1 MHVSQSSIPYQKL
14 FQIRSRR
21 SLIGAILA
29 LQAVVVGWG
38 WWGTMQFTR
47 SSLLTK
53 IRTQV
58 IDENARAVT
67 YLSNAVAAVVN
78 TPLREGSKGWEDAKR
93 IAQNLNR
100 PGRANMAILAT
111 SGGVI
116 IPRGEKGREA
126 ETPKLALGP
135 GEIESTIVTLLPG
148 RESAVLTDLRPGSVI
163 VGEADW
169 LGEASYIAVLEN
181 PELGAKFIASQS
193 RSAVAHAERQFADT
207 VFFYAGMAVLLVLA
221 ITGVGLTFIVN
232 GYDSTLMR
240 FNRMLEGEVERRTRQ
255 GLAIRNGLIFGLA
268 KLADY
273 RDTDTGRHLER
284 ICRYCEML
292 AAQLASRHA
301 EIDRAWIDRL
311 KLASS
316 MHDIGKVGIPDH
328 ILLKAGPLDTD
339 ERAQMEMHATIGA
352 DTLIAIRQHVGDD
365 ELLNMSVQVALC
377 HHEKFDGT
385 GYPSRL
391 SGEEIPLA
399 ARIVALADV
408 YDALTSKRV
417 YKPPMSH
424 DRAVA
429 IISEGRGR
437 HFDPVVVDAFLA
449 VHAEFDQARISL
461 QAADDDAER
470 PLLESALARA
480 RSTHSLRISRAA

>member
-1 MHVSQSSIPYQKL
+1 MSQSSFPYQKY
-14 FQIRSRR
+14 FHIRSRR

-47 SSLLTK
+47 TSLVTK

-67 YLSNAVAAVVN
+67 YLSNAVAAIVN
-78 TPLREGSKGWEDAKR
+78 TPLREGTKGWEDAKR

-100 PGRANMAILAT
+100 PGRTNMAIIAAA
-111 SGGVI
+111 GGAI
-116 IPRGEKGREA
+116 IPRGEMGRES
-126 ETPKLALGP
+126 PMLDLSP
-135 GEIESTIVTLLPG
+135 GQLESTTVTLLPG
-148 RESAVLTDLRPGSVI
+148 RETVALTDLRPGAVL

-169 LGEASYIAVLEN
+169 LGEAAYIAVLEN
-181 PELGAKFIASQS
+181 SDLGAKFIASQA

-292 AAQLASRHA
+292 ATQLASKHA

-339 ERAQMEMHATIGA
+339 ERAQMELHATIGA

-417 YKPPMSH
+417 YKPPMTH

-449 VHAEFDQARISL
+449 VHAQFDQARVSL

-470 PLLESALARA
+470 PLLENSLARA
-480 RSTHSLRISRAA
+480 RSAHSFRISRAA

>member
-1 MHVSQSSIPYQKL
+1 MHVSQTTSSYQKY
-14 FQIRSRR
+14 FHIRSRR
-21 SLIGAILA
+21 GLIGAILA

-47 SSLLTK
+47 SSILTK

-78 TPLREGSKGWEDAKR
+78 TPLREGTKGWEDARR

-100 PGRANMAILAT
+100 PGRTNMAILA
-111 SGGVI
+111 SAGGTI
-116 IPRGEKGREA
+116 IPRGEKGRD
-126 ETPKLALGP
+126 ETQPIALGP
-135 GEIESTIVTLLPG
+135 GEIESTIITLLPG
-148 RESAVLTDLRPGSVI
+148 REAAVLTDLKPGVVL

-181 PELGAKFIASQS
+181 RELGAKFIASQS

-284 ICRYCEML
+284 ICRYCELL
-292 AAQLASRHA
+292 ATQLTTSHP

-417 YKPPMSH
+417 CKPPMTH
-424 DRAVA
+424 ERAVA

-437 HFDPVVVDAFLA
+437 HFDPVIVDAFMA
-449 VHAEFDQARISL
+449 VHVQFDQSRVSL
-461 QAADDDAER
+461 QTSDGEAER
-470 PLLESALARA
+470 PMLETALARA
-480 RSTHSLRISRAA
+480 RNARSFRISRAA

>member
-1 MHVSQSSIPYQKL
+1 MDVSQTNNPYQKYFHL
-14 FQIRSRR
+14 RSRR

-38 WWGTMQFTR
+38 WWGTMQYTR
-47 SSLLTK
+47 AAIITK

-78 TPLREGSKGWEDAKR
+78 TPIREGTKSWEDVRR

-100 PGRANMAILAT
+100 PGRTNMAIIAN
-111 SGGVI
+111 SGGAI
-116 IPRGEKGREA
+116 IPRGEKGVDDQK
-126 ETPKLALGP
+126 PKIVPGP
-135 GEIESTIVTLLPG
+135 GELESTVVTLLPG
-148 RESAVLTDLRPGSVI
+148 REAAVLSELKPGAVL

-169 LGEASYIAVLEN
+169 LGEDSYIAVLEN
-181 PELGAKFIASQS
+181 RDIGAKFVASQS
-193 RSAVAHAERQFADT
+193 RAAVMHAERQFADN

-221 ITGVGLTFIVN
+221 ITAVGLTFIVN

-284 ICRYCEML
+284 ICRYCELL
-292 AAQLASRHA
+292 AAQLAAKHP

-328 ILLKAGPLDTD
+328 ILLKAGPLDAD
-339 ERAQMEMHATIGA
+339 ERTQMEMHATIGA

-365 ELLNMSVQVALC
+365 DLLNMSVQVALC

-417 YKPPMSH
+417 YKPPMPH
-424 DRAVA
+424 ERAVA

-437 HFDPVVVDAFLA
+437 HFDPVIVDAFMA
-449 VHAEFDQARISL
+449 VHAQFDQSRVAL
-461 QAADDDAER
+461 QAVDEEAER
-470 PLLESALARA
+470 PMLETALARA
-480 RSTHSLRISRAA
+480 RNARSFRISRAA